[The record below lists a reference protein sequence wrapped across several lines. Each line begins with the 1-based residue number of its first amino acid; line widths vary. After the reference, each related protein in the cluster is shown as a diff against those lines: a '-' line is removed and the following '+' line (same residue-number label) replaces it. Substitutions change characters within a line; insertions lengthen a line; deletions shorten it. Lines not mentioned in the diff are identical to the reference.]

1 MIVSELF
8 EEIPYASGMINPNTG
23 RPWLPSEINAAYD
36 AEHKIEQAKAD
47 AAATAAEEEA
57 KAEREAAAAEVAK
70 YPTSSTAP
78 APSSVKYTGALAP
91 TQKKATPNFTKTSF
105 AGYKM
110 PGTPSVPTVPNITS
124 APAKPVPA
132 KTTPAPATSQEPM
145 KIGGQALNPSD
156 PADAKIIAQV
166 QQQQGTQSST
176 AIPTV
181 NTGIQDVINRLNSQI
196 KTIKNRD
203 DLKKIKQNIDREFTR
218 KGVVTESA
226 FVKRDILIKRANAK
240 LAQVLK

>member
-1 MIVSELF
+1 MIVSDLF

-23 RPWLPSEINAAYD
+23 RPWLPSEISAAYD
-36 AEHKIEQAKAD
+36 DEQKIAQAKAD
-47 AAATAAEEEA
+47 AEATAAEEEA

-91 TQKKATPNFTKTSF
+91 TQKKADSNFTKTSF
-105 AGYKM
+105 TGYKM
-110 PGTPSVPTVPNITS
+110 PGAPSVPTVPNMTS
-124 APAKPVPA
+124 APAKPAPA
-132 KTTPAPATSQEPM
+132 KTTPAPSQEP
-145 KIGGQALNPSD
+145 IFLGGEELNPKD
-156 PADAKIIAQV
+156 PGNASIIAQI
-166 QQQQGTQSST
+166 QKQQGTQSST
-176 AIPTV
+176 PIPTA

-196 KTIKNRD
+196 KTIKNKD
-203 DLKKIKQNIDREFTR
+203 DLKKIKLNIDREFTR

-226 FVKRDILIKRANAK
+226 FIKRDILIKRANAK